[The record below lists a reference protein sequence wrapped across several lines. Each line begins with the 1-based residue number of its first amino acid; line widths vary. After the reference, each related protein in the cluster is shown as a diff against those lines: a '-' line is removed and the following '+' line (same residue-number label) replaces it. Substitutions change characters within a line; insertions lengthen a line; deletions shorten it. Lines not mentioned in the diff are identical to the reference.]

1 MEKICLARRRRRDLS
16 PAERA
21 TGGPSET
28 MLTDT
33 ATLPVRCAPPG
44 SPKTISMELTEEQ
57 SGIIQSGAG
66 LTPGRACMVALE
78 TREAESGQVIFT
90 FRMAPLFGGKM
101 LSPSDVSAMLRIS
114 RSSLAR
120 LTKTHKL
127 DSYRIGRLRR
137 FLLEDVLHYLSRIR
151 EFPEAGI

>member
-16 PAERA
+16 LEERA
-21 TGGPSET
+21 TVVPAGT
-28 MLTDT
+28 MLPRT
-33 ATLPVRCAPPG
+33 AMLPARCAPAG
-44 SPKTISMELTEEQ
+44 SPKTISLELTEEQ

-66 LTPGRACMVALE
+66 LTPGRACLVALE
-78 TREAESGQVIFT
+78 TREAESGHVIFT
-90 FRMAPLFGGKM
+90 FRLAPLFGGKM

-137 FLLEDVLHYLSRIR
+137 FLLEDVLHYLSQIR
-151 EFPEAGI
+151 EFPEQGI